1 MPMTGGGIQ
10 YVTLAETEVGQLR
23 IWKCFESLER
33 LWLFMAAHLWLEKVL
48 GLSLKGQLLSL

>member
-1 MPMTGGGIQ
+1 MTGGGIQ